1 MENNNSA
8 DNVPVLKLTLGEK
21 VKNFFVNPQKLFE
34 YYKENESYGIR
45 LLIVVLCSS
54 ITAFIA
60 GLASKDTLQ
69 GVVSESAKGM
79 DPSTAAIVQKVGGVA
94 TSPIL
99 LAIMALLGTIIAVYF
114 MSLVYFLI
122 AKIFKSTATYR
133 QMVGVYLI
141 SYFPLLIGGIIK
153 TVYDAI
159 INKPVDLAAAAEAAA
174 NVTLVDTLIS
184 KLNVF
189 GIWQMVLLV
198 IGIAVV
204 GSISKK
210 KSAAVV
216 IIIWAIGLA
225 FGMMGVASRNAL
237 ESITPPVTTAPV
249 K

>member
-1 MENNNSA
+1 MEDNNSV
-8 DNVPVLKLTLGEK
+8 DNVPVLKLTLEEK

-45 LLIVVLCSS
+45 LLIVILCSCGTTFIQALIS
-54 ITAFIA
+54 KEAIQGAINEVGKGADPATGAF
-60 GLASKDTLQ
+60 
-69 GVVSESAKGM
+69 
-79 DPSTAAIVQKVGGVA
+79 VQKIVGTF
-94 TSPIL
+94 TSP
-99 LAIMALLGTIIAVYF
+99 MALVIMTLLSTVIAVYF

-141 SYFPLLIGGIIK
+141 SYFPLLISGIIK
-153 TVYDAI
+153 TIYEAI

-204 GSISKK
+204 GRISKK
-210 KSAAVV
+210 KSAAAV

-225 FGMMGVASRNAL
+225 FGMIGVASRNAL
-237 ESITPPVTTAPV
+237 ESITPPATTAPV